1 MAHKFA
7 EEISITTELVCSPRD
22 DAPPVLV
29 RVIEPPAGPIPDV
42 HTVQTAIASD
52 VRNRLQEICRVNK
65 APAQRIDYQR
75 FLTFRPGAGALLGAD
90 ALHELIAELSQL
102 DRVHLTLPCTDYAF
116 PGQTETPYTAGFHF
130 AAQSGAD
137 LVALSLH
144 PDIGPATRKAVG
156 ELRIDDQKG
165 QKMEGASRC
174 FTDRDA
180 EVALVGPITGHT
192 WNYLEERAACRVRIF
207 ADANGSHSGIMG
219 SLFQRSEPEDFLAW
233 IGEIADALF
242 VDSRQLLAGDEVPDE
257 LDFYHSDR
265 GDVDAVRH
273 PELRRLTEMAR
284 ASQHPFILGG
294 PSVVNGILFTLVDAA
309 WRASE
314 DTDRGYDITW

>member
-1 MAHKFA
+1 MAQKFA
-7 EEISITTELVCSPRD
+7 EEMSITTELVCSPRN

-29 RVIEPPAGPIPDV
+29 RVIEPPDGPIPDV
-42 HTVQTAIASD
+42 HTVQTAISSD
-52 VRNRLQEICRVNK
+52 VRNRVEEVCKVNK
-65 APAQRIDYQR
+65 TPALGIDYQR
-75 FLTFRPGAGALLGAD
+75 VLTFRPGAGALLRND

-116 PGQTETPYTAGFHF
+116 PGQTETPYAAGFHF

-137 LVALSLH
+137 LIALSLH
-144 PDIGPATRKAVG
+144 HSIGPAACKAVE
-156 ELRIDDQKG
+156 ELRIDDQK
-165 QKMEGASRC
+165 MEAASRC

-180 EVALVGPITGHT
+180 EVALVGPIAGHT

-207 ADANGSHSGIMG
+207 ADGIGSHSGIMG
-219 SLFQRSEPEDFLAW
+219 SLFRRSEPEQFLAW
-233 IGEIADALF
+233 ISEIADAVF
-242 VDSRQLLAGDEVPDE
+242 VDSRQLLAGDEGPDE

-265 GDVDAVRH
+265 GDVDALRH
-273 PELRRLTEMAR
+273 LELRRLTEMAR